1 MNKYRVLFCRE
12 QVLAHKE
19 VEAKNKDGAIKKAY
33 KYIHKYDVDD
43 TEYEKVELLEKIDER

>member
-19 VEAKNKDGAIKKAY
+19 IEAKNKDEAIKKAY

-43 TEYEKVELLEKIDER
+43 TEYERVEKLDKYE